1 MPVEARDL
9 FSQYKGKITETES
22 GISIVNTNKLIDF
35 WGKEHRVECSV
46 EIKKRNGEYS
56 VWFEEKTL
64 EILGGGG
71 LHCATMDDAIKT
83 AKDKLMRYRFERKA
97 NEQTALF

>member
-9 FSQYKGKITETES
+9 FSQYKGTITETES

-35 WGKEHRVECSV
+35 WGIEHRVECSV

-71 LHCATMDDAIKT
+71 TCCQSIEDAIKT
-83 AKDKLMRYRFERKA
+83 ARDKLERYRFERKSL
-97 NEQTALF
+97 EQTSLF

>member
-1 MPVEARDL
+1 MPVEAREL
-9 FSQYKGKITETES
+9 FSQYKGKITETET
-22 GISIVNTNKLIDF
+22 GISIVNVNTLIDF
-35 WGKEHRVECSV
+35 WGIEHRVECSV

-71 LHCATMDDAIKT
+71 TGCKSMEDAIKT
-83 AKDKLMRYRFERKA
+83 ARDKLERYRFERKSL
-97 NEQTALF
+97 EQTSLF

>member
-1 MPVEARDL
+1 MTDGARDL

-46 EIKKRNGEYS
+46 EIKKRKGEYS

-71 LHCATMDDAIKT
+71 TCCQTMDDAIKT
-83 AKDKLMRYRFERKA
+83 AKDKLMRYRFERKT

>member
-9 FSQYKGKITETES
+9 FSQYKGTITETEK
-22 GISIVNTNKLIDF
+22 GISIRNVNTLIDF
-35 WGKEHRVECSV
+35 WGKEHKVECSV

-71 LHCATMDDAIKT
+71 TCCQTMEDALNV
-83 AKDKLMRYRFERKA
+83 AKDKLMRYRFERKSL
-97 NEQTALF
+97 EQTSLF

>member
-9 FSQYKGKITETES
+9 FSQYKGTITETES

-71 LHCATMDDAIKT
+71 LHCATVDDAILT
-83 AKDKLMRYRFERKA
+83 AKDKLEMYCFERKN

>member
-46 EIKKRNGEYS
+46 RIIKRNDGYS

-83 AKDKLMRYRFERKA
+83 ARDKLERYRFEKKSQ
-97 NEQTALF
+97 EQTTLF